1 MELKIWGSFITAGT
15 SVFVAVATYL
25 WKIQREKTESNRTI
39 LYLLLELR
47 YIFINSVIKTDQA
60 VESYLKLYV
69 ERLRARKIFITVDS
83 NFEQELRTI
92 LREAFK
98 SLIADMKEDFKE
110 DFTTQFEKAVIELS
124 KHNPILAYRLQNNIK
139 IEKISGIIDSHLAKT
154 LSWAESTEE
163 KHLLDF
169 EDISKKLETDLTD
182 KLLES
187 LEQDILIVAGSD
199 SILTKLK
206 CKKIIKNKNLSN
218 LYDFNIIT
226 PFIDDSLEII
236 LDKNMKNT

>member
-15 SVFVAVATYL
+15 SVLVAVATYL

-60 VESYLKLYV
+60 VESYLKLYL
-69 ERLRARKIFITVDS
+69 ERLRERKISITVDS
-83 NFEQELRTI
+83 AFEQELRII

-98 SLIADMKEDFKE
+98 SLIADMREDLKE
-110 DFTTQFEKAVIELS
+110 DFTTQFENAIIELS

-139 IEKISGIIDSHLAKT
+139 IEKISGIIDNHLAKT
-154 LSWAESTEE
+154 LSWAEPTEE
-163 KHLLDF
+163 KNLLYF
-169 EDISKKLETDLTD
+169 ESISKKLESDLTD

-187 LEQDILIVAGSD
+187 LEQDILTVAGSD
-199 SILTKLK
+199 SILTKFK
-206 CKKIIKNKNLSN
+206 CKKIIKKRNLSN
-218 LYDFNIIT
+218 MYNFSIVT